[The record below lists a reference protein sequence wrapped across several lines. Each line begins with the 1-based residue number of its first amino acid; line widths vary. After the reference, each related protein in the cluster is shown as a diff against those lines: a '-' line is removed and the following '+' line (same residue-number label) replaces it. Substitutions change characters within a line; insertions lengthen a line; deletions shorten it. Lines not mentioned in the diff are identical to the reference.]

1 MGSCLSRN
9 EVHPKFDEEK
19 DYLGQHGYS
28 KLLENE
34 DGAALFAYL
43 WPANPD
49 VPLKGI
55 IQLVHGNAAYTC
67 FDYLKFKGAGLPNLY
82 EGSWVEAFNRAGF
95 SVCGID
101 HQGYGRS
108 TGVRPKNKFQTHVD
122 NLLLLSDD
130 VLESGSSAFPKEAPY
145 FLVGHSMG
153 GLAATLACL
162 KRPHR
167 FAGLVLLSP
176 LLSPS
181 LEPAAKKSGSLRLG
195 LKLRPDSEDGEGST
209 ASEQPAS
216 WILEAWAADPF
227 VHDGGQ
233 RNSRTAAELSSA
245 IGQLAAEGGMEGL
258 VVPLLVFHSEK
269 DSYADPEGSRRLN
282 ERAASTDKTV
292 RLLTE
297 QWHVLTKEEG
307 WEALLEET
315 TAWLAAHATNSGA
328 LTRGLD
334 EAPGGQEEAGTGPGE
349 LGGGDA
355 AEAEALPAEAEAG
368 RENTAAEKAEVKE
381 EREKGATGAAAVV
394 ETEPAEAAG
403 AAAEPSP
410 AGAVEVER
418 AERSSA
424 PVLTR
429 SMSMLERMPEHEPL
443 APGGVGSVDS
453 PEAPPPLPA
462 RRYSFSGRMVRPIA
476 QPGDTTPTASSGSVL
491 GPLPALTPLAPLG
504 QRRTLGTLPPE
515 LASYNVRGRLPPL
528 PPLTPLLDRKPLV

>member
-28 KLLENE
+28 KLLKNE

-55 IQLVHGNAAYTC
+55 IQLVHGNSAYTC

-95 SVCGID
+95 SVCGLD

-108 TGVRPKNKFQTHVD
+108 KGVRPGNKFQTHVD
-122 NLLLLSDD
+122 NLLLLADD
-130 VLESGSSAFPKEAPY
+130 VIESGSVAFPKEAPY
-145 FLVGHSMG
+145 FLIGHSMG

-162 KRPHR
+162 KRSDR

-176 LLSPS
+176 MLS
-181 LEPAAKKSGSLRLG
+181 LEPSAKRSGSLRLG
-195 LKLRPDSEDGEGST
+195 LKSRPNSDDGESST

-233 RNSRTAAELSSA
+233 RSSRTAADLSSA
-245 IGQLAAEGGMEGL
+245 AGQLAADGVMEGL
-258 VVPLLVFHSEK
+258 VVPLLVFQSEK
-269 DSYADPEGSRRLN
+269 DTYADPEGARRLN
-282 ERAASTDKTV
+282 ERAASTDKTL
-292 RLLTE
+292 RLLNQ
-297 QWHVLTKEEG
+297 QWHVLMKEEG

-315 TAWLAAHATNSGA
+315 VAWLAARATNSGA

-334 EAPGGQEEAGTGPGE
+334 EVTDGQEGAGKAAGDQ
-349 LGGGDA
+349 GGGDA
-355 AEAEALPAEAEAG
+355 EAAAPKAEAG
-368 RENTAAEKAEVKE
+368 GENVAGGGKESVENKGEKEGVDD
-381 EREKGATGAAAVV
+381 GVAAAATAVA
-394 ETEPAEAAG
+394 EPAAAEAAL
-403 AAAEPSP
+403 EPSP
-410 AGAVEVER
+410 AEALEVER

-424 PVLTR
+424 PVLIR
-429 SMSMLERMPEHEPL
+429 SMSMLGRMPEHEPL
-443 APGGVGSVDS
+443 APGGVDA
-453 PEAPPPLPA
+453 PEASPPVPA
-462 RRYSFSGRMVRPIA
+462 RRYSFGGRVTRPIA
-476 QPGDTTPTASSGSVL
+476 APGDTTPTPSSGSML
-491 GPLPALTPLAPLG
+491 GPLPPLAPLG
-504 QRRTLGTLPPE
+504 QRRTLGALPPE
-515 LASYNVRGRLPPL
+515 LASFNVRGRLPPL
-528 PPLTPLLDRKPLV
+528 PPLMPLLDRKPIG